1 MTIFYMFQP
10 FPFIFW
16 HVRLSILKCI
26 QTHSAPL
33 PLRTLN
39 EPGNTKYGP
48 CRVQNLV
55 LKMKTPIFQVLV
67 CEYYIQIIQ
76 KWSVYLILSQLRPTH
91 FTDNNLF
98 KIFFNIIVPSSTS
111 ISPTSSLNF
120 CVCFLHLSCASSP
133 LQPKCFMT
141 RV

>member
-1 MTIFYMFQP
+1 MRTCYMFQP

-16 HVRLSILKCI
+16 HVWLSILKCI

-33 PLRTLN
+33 PSQTLN
-39 EPGNTKYGP
+39 KLGNTKYGP
-48 CRVQNLV
+48 CRVHNLL
-55 LKMKTPIFQVLV
+55 LKMKIPIFQVLV
-67 CEYYIQIIQ
+67 CEYYIHIIQ

-98 KIFFNIIVPSSTS
+98 KIFFNTIVPSSTS
-111 ISPTSSLNF
+111 ISLTASLNF
-120 CVCFLHLSCASSP
+120 CTCVLHLSCASSP
-133 LQPKCFMT
+133 LQPTRFMT